1 MGERPRHNSARSGR
15 LSTLPALN
23 RALAPVASEGGS
35 KRRCQGIAGQKRKEA
50 SVELAELMRSDYTD
64 DVEMPDRSYPR
75 YQLLGCWICSCDE
88 WRTSEIANCKF
99 RISLCRQRS

>member
-1 MGERPRHNSARSGR
+1 M
-15 LSTLPALN
+15 
-23 RALAPVASEGGS
+23 
-35 KRRCQGIAGQKRKEA
+35 
-50 SVELAELMRSDYTD
+50 ELAELMRSDYTD

-99 RISLCRQRS
+99 RIWYGAKGVSGGACGGTYGIPTIGRAASYQWRLYI